1 MITWVVIFAH
11 LCNLQSFGV
20 PYMSPIAPLRLTD
33 WGDFIY
39 RRPLRWM
46 RARPW
51 LLAEKNIVRQRG
63 VEEKED
69 GH

>member
-1 MITWVVIFAH
+1 MILTH
-11 LCNLQSFGV
+11 LCNLQFFGV
-20 PYMSPIAPLRLTD
+20 PYMSPLAPLRVTD

-51 LLAEKNIVRQRG
+51 QLAEKNIVRQRG
-63 VEEKED
+63 AEEDDERRT
-69 GH
+69 